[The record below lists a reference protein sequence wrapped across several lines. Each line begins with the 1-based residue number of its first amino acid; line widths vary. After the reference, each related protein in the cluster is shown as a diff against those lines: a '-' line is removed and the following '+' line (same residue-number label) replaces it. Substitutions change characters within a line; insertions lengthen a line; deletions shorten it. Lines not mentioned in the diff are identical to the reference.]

1 MTQLIAE
8 NVAEPVQREARSSYV
23 FVAGTLVYYMGI
35 WLQTW
40 LTARLAGPRNLGLF
54 GLALAIAQSGFAF
67 ANLNLRAV
75 QLTDARHEFS
85 FAAYMRARVWL
96 GLAAVLAGISIAR
109 ITGGFQVALVAAAL
123 CLVRMSDGMSEA
135 CQAALLQSGRPG
147 LASQCLILRGLL
159 PASALGLMLL
169 KQSNLAIAVGAMAAV
184 SWSLF
189 FFHDCLLAM
198 PAIVAAPMTSSNS
211 RTLFMRA
218 LPAGA
223 AAGLAAIGA
232 TIPVIALRQL
242 RGDAALGILYP
253 LIHLQSAGVVAITAL
268 CQSVSSE
275 LARSYLEARLATF
288 FRIVKGLLSRAA
300 LLGGIACTSAIF
312 VGPWLIQRVYGPG
325 YRLSL
330 PVIAIFTAAAAI
342 SFVGSALGCVVTAT
356 REFTKLWLPYTL
368 IPLVAI
374 VASAALIPALSSIG
388 APAAF
393 FVVSIATCIAPLL
406 AAARDR
412 RFREYFA

>member
-1 MTQLIAE
+1 MTQLTTE
-8 NVAEPVQREARSSYV
+8 PVAEPVQQETRSSYV
-23 FVAGTLVYYMGI
+23 FVAGTLVYYAGI

-40 LTARLAGPRNLGLF
+40 LTARLTGPRNLGIF
-54 GLALAIAQSGFAF
+54 GLALAVAQSGFAF

-75 QLTDARHEFS
+75 QLTDAKHEFS
-85 FAAYMRARVWL
+85 FATYMRTRVWL
-96 GLAAVLAGISIAR
+96 GLAAVLAGISITR

-135 CQAALLQSGRPG
+135 CQATLLQSGRSG
-147 LASQCLILRGLL
+147 LAAQCLVLRGVL

-169 KQSNLAIAVGAMAAV
+169 NQSNLAIAVGAMAAV

-189 FFHDCLLAM
+189 FFHDCLVAM
-198 PAIVAAPMTSSNS
+198 PAIVASPVRLSNS
-211 RTLFMRA
+211 RTLFLRA

-223 AAGLAAIGA
+223 AAGLAMTGA
-232 TIPVIALRQL
+232 TIPVIVLREL
-242 RGDAALGILYP
+242 RGDAAVGLLYP

-300 LLGGIACTSAIF
+300 LLGGIACASAIF

-330 PVIAIFTAAAAI
+330 PLVAIFTAAAAI
-342 SFVGSALGCVVTAT
+342 SFVGSALGCAVTAT
-356 REFTKLWLPYTL
+356 REFNKLWLPYTL
-368 IPLVAI
+368 VPLVAI
-374 VASAALIPALSSIG
+374 AASTVLIPVFSSIG

-393 FVVSIATCIAPLL
+393 FVISIATCVAPLV

-412 RFREYFA
+412 RFREYLA